1 MSFFIGDVE
10 KARVVVRQKLKE
22 ADDEPEEEFPIT
34 WANLQWNAGTSLT
47 EGGIF
52 EAGCCVFADG
62 ITNVLESTT
71 GEDIICQI
79 GYSTANTIP
88 DGDDWTW

>member
-1 MSFFIGDVE
+1 MVNVAITVADNDDGIDREGYVSFFIGDVE
-10 KARVVVRQKLKE
+10 KARVVVRQKMKE
-22 ADDEPEEEFPIT
+22 AGDEPEEEFPIT

-62 ITNVLESTT
+62 VTIVLEQPP
-71 GEDIICQI
+71 G
-79 GYSTANTIP
+79 
-88 DGDDWTW
+88 